1 MADVEG
7 KKLTELRVIDLKTEL
22 ERRGLDKTGNKAALL
37 ERLSKAISDD
47 GENPEEYLIVPCGGV
62 CKTSPRKNSVTGVPN
77 QDDTLESS
85 ENQKEEN
92 VEQIKKE
99 NIDTQDANESKAKL
113 KPKLS
118 SEENL
123 IINKKEDTSNDVSDN
138 PPKEGEVKQE
148 TKTTTI
154 NKIPTESGQTCE
166 KKTETEKTLTS
177 NQSSTTGAVEANGM
191 DNEDSINLTI
201 GEDEENLLAEET
213 ESHDRHKELE
223 KLEIVVTLT
232 MVLSKLL
239 KSTAASRPTEHVQVS
254 TCNSTSIQNWGSVGI
269 LHHVVPFVQP
279 SLGPRVTQ
287 AELQRTTGSDL
298 RQVDGADISTNYSTH
313 CASKGFKQDEMLR
326 KVPDREHEPL
336 NRSVREGE
344 ESGLAESDYA
354 TLIVS
359 ADGGEKKKMEENKK
373 GDSKGSGR
381 AEAGASNKEGTTSGA
396 NVGMKNKQDGGDGS
410 KSVESSS
417 KSQKREDKDKKT
429 SQINPVNASSRN
441 LWVSGLSSSTRATDL
456 KQIFSKYGKVIGA
469 KVVTNA
475 RTPGARCYG
484 YVTMSTS
491 EDAAK
496 CIQHLHRTELHGR
509 VISVEK
515 AKGDS
520 QQSHMR
526 KRDAANGKSEKK
538 EEKDKAKDNHE
549 TNERKEKEAKK
560 ESEEKG
566 PEQAK
571 KNDEKSENIDA
582 KKTEPVDK
590 KEEIS
595 KESDSRSTKSTSKKP
610 ESERGRREDKR
621 IRSWDHHRSY
631 SRSRSR
637 ERRRRDDVLTFAK
650 IREERERQRLRER
663 ERMLREEERRR
674 REDMER
680 QREIERRQREEAARL
695 EREREKLRRERER
708 IEQEK
713 AELLRLERERQKLE
727 REKLER
733 ERLELKRQQM
743 RLEESRRAPPPPS
756 IKRSS
761 SDRRDPRDLYVE
773 PERKRMT
780 TEHSRRH
787 SPDRVSDR
795 RTEIIDRV
803 SDRRLDPSP
812 PTRYESSRSTQDMGL
827 KKEFKRSSEFT
838 SRSSRPETFSD
849 VSRGREVIVRRES
862 LSATSSSIDPRQV
875 KESVRYERPSTT
887 TYTREREVRRSEP
900 ESHRNSRD
908 SHTRYSESFK
918 PPSSSA
924 PRDSRYIESNK
935 TPSGWHSVPPSTKSF
950 NSVPSSGTR
959 DPRNEPS
966 GWSSRSSDS
975 VNRWS
980 NSSSIGNT
988 LRHPVPPTY
997 PSGPIQSMGLTAPGT
1012 ATSYDRFDPY
1022 KSSMSSMR
1030 KY

>member
-85 ENQKEEN
+85 ESQKEEI
-92 VEQIKKE
+92 VEPLKKE
-99 NIDTQDANESKAKL
+99 NVDTQDTNNDLKAKS
-113 KPKLS
+113 KPKQLP
-118 SEENL
+118 EENL
-123 IINKKEDTSNDVSDN
+123 VAKKEDTSNDASDN
-138 PPKEGEVKQE
+138 PPKESEIKQE
-148 TKTTTI
+148 TKTTTV
-154 NKIPTESGQTCE
+154 NKTTPESTPTSE
-166 KKTETEKTLTS
+166 KKPETEKTTTS

-213 ESHDRHKELE
+213 ESHDRHK
-223 KLEIVVTLT
+223 V
-232 MVLSKLL
+232 
-239 KSTAASRPTEHVQVS
+239 
-254 TCNSTSIQNWGSVGI
+254 
-269 LHHVVPFVQP
+269 
-279 SLGPRVTQ
+279 
-287 AELQRTTGSDL
+287 
-298 RQVDGADISTNYSTH
+298 
-313 CASKGFKQDEMLR
+313 LR

-410 KSVESSS
+410 KSVESGS
-417 KSQKREDKDKKT
+417 KNQKREDKEKKT
-429 SQINPVNASSRN
+429 SQIGPLNASSRN

-475 RTPGARCYG
+475 RTPSARCYG

-560 ESEEKG
+560 EGEEKG
-566 PEQAK
+566 PEQVK
-571 KNDEKSENIDA
+571 KNDEKNENVDA
-582 KKTEPVDK
+582 KKTEPIDK

-621 IRSWDHHRSY
+621 IRPWDHHRSY

-663 ERMLREEERRR
+663 DRLLREEERRR

-695 EREREKLRRERER
+695 DREREKLRRERER

-756 IKRSS
+756 IKRTS
-761 SDRRDPRDLYVE
+761 SDRRDPRDMYVD
-773 PERKRMT
+773 PERKRMA
-780 TEHSRRH
+780 TEHGRRH

-795 RTEIIDRV
+795 RTEIMDRV

-812 PTRYESSRSTQDMGL
+812 PTRYESSRSTQEMGL

-838 SRSSRPETFSD
+838 SRSNRPETFSD

-862 LSATSSSIDPRQV
+862 LSAASSSIDPRQV
-875 KESVRYERPSTT
+875 KERYERPSTA
-887 TYTREREVRRSEP
+887 TYTREREVRRSDP

-935 TPSGWHSVPPSTKSF
+935 TASGWHSGPPSTKSF
-950 NSVPSSGTR
+950 NSVPSGGTR

-980 NSSSIGNT
+980 NSSSMGNT

-1012 ATSYDRFDPY
+1012 AASYDRFDPY
-1022 KSSMSSMR
+1022 KSSISSMR